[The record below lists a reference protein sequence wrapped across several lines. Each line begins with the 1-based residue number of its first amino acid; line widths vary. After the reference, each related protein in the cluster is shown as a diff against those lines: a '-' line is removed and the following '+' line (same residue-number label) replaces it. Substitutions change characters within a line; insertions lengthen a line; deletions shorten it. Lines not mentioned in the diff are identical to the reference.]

1 MQVKIRRMNH
11 KVHFEASNADGN
23 TVQLDGSPAIGG
35 EGKGMRP
42 MELLL
47 TAVASCSVFDVVS
60 ILEKQRQPADDVQ
73 IEASGERAET
83 GDAKPFTS
91 LHFRF
96 LLTGDLDREKAER
109 AVQLSVE
116 KYCSVGASL
125 DPGIPV
131 TWETVITKR

>member
-1 MQVKIRRMNH
+1 MQIHLKRQN
-11 KVHFEASNADGN
+11 KQVHFEASNSDGQ

-47 TAVASCSVFDVVS
+47 TSVASCSVFDVVN
-60 ILEKQRQPADDVQ
+60 ILTKQREPVQDVQ
-73 IEASGERAET
+73 VEATAERAET

-91 LHFRF
+91 MHFKF
-96 LLTGDLDREKAER
+96 LLKGKINQQKADR
-109 AVQLSVE
+109 AVSLSVE

-125 DPGIPV
+125 DPNIP
-131 TWETVITKR
+131 ITYEAVVQD